1 MRESFCVHFPQM
13 AVFSSWTQVSTANI
27 LFGSSEFTVHKAP
40 GSFPVLMNSEHK
52 EHPQAGSD
60 TLLRAE
66 GAQLL
71 FKGFAVAFAVQSTL
85 G

>member
-1 MRESFCVHFPQM
+1 
-13 AVFSSWTQVSTANI
+13 
-27 LFGSSEFTVHKAP
+27 
-40 GSFPVLMNSEHK
+40 MNSEHK
-52 EHPQAGSD
+52 GHPQAGSD